1 MPHETATDRATGATG
16 EPSETSTVHLA
27 RWTVTSGSNAR
38 SRGAVVIASG
48 DHEWRASAVG
58 NGAIDAL
65 YRAVDQAL
73 SGVLTGHPRLVAYDI
88 HALGEGTDTEGAVT
102 VRVAPPD
109 VEGRRGTGEYAGEAR
124 GDNIIAASVEAYIA
138 ALNEMLAEEH
148 WEGAT
153 EAAGNR
159 RRADLTPGEARD
171 RRAGVDPDEGHHDTT
186 AWFER

>member
-1 MPHETATDRATGATG
+1 MSSV
-16 EPSETSTVHLA
+16 SETPAPTIHLT

-38 SRGAVVIASG
+38 SRGAVVIAAG
-48 DHEWRASAVG
+48 DHQWRASAVG

-73 SGVLTGHPRLVAYDI
+73 AEILTGHPRLLAYDI

-109 VEGRRGTGEYAGEAR
+109 VGGARGTGEYTGEAR
-124 GDNIIAASVEAYIA
+124 GTNIIAASVEAYLH
-138 ALNEMLAEEH
+138 ALNAMLAETH
-148 WEGAT
+148 WEGAP
-153 EAAGNR
+153 EAAVATGSKAR
-159 RRADLTPGEARD
+159 PQSSVPAGVARD
-171 RRAGVDPDEGHHDTT
+171 RRPDIDEDEAQHDTT

>member
-1 MPHETATDRATGATG
+1 MPD
-16 EPSETSTVHLA
+16 PSAPTIHLT

-48 DHEWRASAVG
+48 DHQWRASADG

-73 SGVLTGHPRLVAYDI
+73 VEILTGHPTLIAYDI

-109 VEGRRGTGEYAGEAR
+109 VGGARGRGEYTGEAR
-124 GDNIIAASVEAYIA
+124 STNIIAASVEAYLA
-138 ALNEMLAEEH
+138 AINAMLGELH
-148 WEGAT
+148 WEGAP
-153 EAAGNR
+153 EAAAASGSNASKR
-159 RRADLTPGEARD
+159 SPVPAGEARA
-171 RRAGVDPDEGHHDTT
+171 RRAELDETAPEIDTT
-186 AWFER
+186 DWFNQ